1 MIGRRDFLRGKLSR
15 SPTQSTNL
23 PIRWVRPPF
32 ALQEPEFLA
41 ACTRCGDC
49 VEACPYDVV
58 FPLGAALGDAVAET
72 PALDL
77 LHKGC
82 HLCTDWPCVAA
93 CEPNALLRSQ
103 DADEISNGPVLA
115 WVQIDADACLPYLG
129 PECAAYFQTA
139 MDMMVDGRAS
149 DLGAMVMPRMPWD
162 QAPEAFEMYANCA
175 KDSLK
180 LTLEL

>member
-15 SPTQSTNL
+15 SPTQVTNL

-129 PECAAYFQTA
+129 PECAACQGSCPVPGALIWTEEKPSINEQLCVGCGLCREA
-139 MDMMVDGRAS
+139 CIVDPKAIAVRP
-149 DLGAMVMPRMPWD
+149 LV
-162 QAPEAFEMYANCA
+162 QI
-175 KDSLK
+175 
-180 LTLEL
+180 